1 MVHRP
6 TLAAAEWTKKTGVD
20 ARASGALGEAYLAVR
35 RLSED
40 LCEPLET
47 EDLVIQSMPDVS
59 PTRWH
64 LAHTTWFFETFVLSK
79 ASPTYRPFH
88 PAFVRL
94 FNSYYNEVG
103 EPFPR
108 SDRGLLS
115 RPTVQE
121 IFDYRAY
128 VDEHMHKLLD
138 NLDETAASELAGAI
152 EIGLNHEQQ
161 HQELMLTDIKHVLS
175 CNPLYPAYRESSVI
189 SGSVVTPLRWVS
201 FGEGLH
207 WVGYGG
213 GGFSYDNERPRHRV
227 FVHRFQL
234 ATRLVTNGEFLEFI
248 EDRGYARPK
257 LWLAE
262 GWATIQEQNWK
273 APLYWEKRDDQWWN
287 FTLAGMRRVDPTEP
301 VCHVSYYEADAFARW
316 AGAWLPFEAAWE
328 VASKAA
334 APNTNFVEDRH
345 YHPVPADD
353 PTEDH
358 ILSQVF
364 GDVWEWTCSPYVG
377 YPGYRVPNGALGEYN
392 GKFMSNQ
399 MVLRGG
405 SCATPRTHIRPTYR
419 NFFPPAARWQFTGIR
434 LARED
439 GSA

>member
-1 MVHRP
+1 MAHRP
-6 TLAAAEWTKKTGVD
+6 NLYAAELMTQPGVD
-20 ARASGALGEAYLAVR
+20 PPASTSLGEDYKTVR

-40 LCEPLET
+40 LCESLET
-47 EDLVIQSMPDVS
+47 EDFVIQSMPDVS

-79 ASPTYRPFH
+79 ASPAYRRYH
-88 PAFVRL
+88 PAFVHL

-108 SDRGLLS
+108 PDRGLLS

-128 VDEHMHKLLD
+128 VDEHMHKLLG
-138 NLDETAASELAGAI
+138 NLDETAAPELAGVI

-189 SGSVVTPLRWVS
+189 PGSVVTPLRWVS
-201 FGEGLH
+201 FEEGLH

-227 FVHRFQL
+227 FVHRVKR

-248 EDRGYARPK
+248 KDHGYAQPT

-262 GWATIQEQNWK
+262 GWATVQRQHWQ
-273 APLYWEKRDDQWWN
+273 APMYWEKRDDQWWN
-287 FTLAGMRRVDPTEP
+287 FTLTGMRRVDRTEP
-301 VCHVSYYEADAFARW
+301 VCHVSYYEADAFVRW
-316 AGAWLPFEAAWE
+316 AGAWLPLEAAWE
-328 VASKAA
+328 VATKAA
-334 APNTNFVEDRH
+334 APHANFVEDQQ

-364 GDVWEWTCSPYVG
+364 GGVWEWTCSPYVA

-434 LARED
+434 LAKED

>member
-1 MVHRP
+1 MTNRA
-6 TLAAAEWTKKTGVD
+6 TLSAAESMTKTGVD
-20 ARASGALGEAYLAVR
+20 PPASKSLGEDYKAVR
-35 RLSED
+35 RFSED
-40 LCEPLET
+40 LCEPLQT

-79 ASPTYRPFH
+79 ASPEYRPYH
-88 PAFVRL
+88 PAFAHL
-94 FNSYYNEVG
+94 FNSYYIQVG
-103 EPFPR
+103 KAFPR
-108 SDRGLLS
+108 PDRGLLS
-115 RPTVQE
+115 RPTVKQ

-128 VDEHMHKLLD
+128 VDEHMHKLLG
-138 NLDETAASELAGAI
+138 NLDETAEPELAGII

-161 HQELMLTDIKHVLS
+161 HQELTLTDIKHVFS
-175 CNPLYPAYRESSVI
+175 CNPLYPAYREPSLI
-189 SGSVVTPLRWVS
+189 CESVVTPLRWVS
-201 FGEGLH
+201 FEERLH
-207 WVGYGG
+207 WVGHEG

-248 EDRGYARPK
+248 EDRGYARPNF
-257 LWLAE
+257 WLSE
-262 GWATIQEQNWK
+262 GWATVQEQNWK

-287 FTLAGMRRVDPTEP
+287 FTLTGMRRVDPTEP

-316 AGAWLPFEAAWE
+316 AGAWLPLEAAWE

-334 APNTNFVEDRH
+334 SPTANFAEDH
-345 YHPVPADD
+345 QYHPVPADD
-353 PTEDH
+353 PTGDH
-358 ILSQVF
+358 RLSQMF
-364 GDVWEWTCSPYVG
+364 GDVWEWTCSPYVA
-377 YPGYRVPNGALGEYN
+377 YPGYRAPSGALGEYN

-434 LARED
+434 LAKED
-439 GSA
+439 GPA